1 MDDVRGMLQHPRTL
15 AIFSDSGAHVC
26 QDIESSLQ
34 THLLSYWVRDKQA
47 FTLKISPEAPG
58 VSCKKP
64 KALPPPS
71 SMAG

>member
-34 THLLSYWVRDKQA
+34 THLLSYWVRDKQV
-47 FTLKISPEAPG
+47 LD
-58 VSCKKP
+58 
-64 KALPPPS
+64 
-71 SMAG
+71 